1 MEFMENVNAKRL
13 NVAVEILNDYCDIYD
28 DKEYTLLTEEEKTLL
43 FNATVLL
50 EKVVVRMQNHGDY
63 SLN

>member
-1 MEFMENVNAKRL
+1 METVNAKRL

-28 DKEYTLLTEEEKTLL
+28 DEEYTLLTEKEKTLL

-50 EKVVVRMQNHGDY
+50 EKVVVRIW
-63 SLN
+63 